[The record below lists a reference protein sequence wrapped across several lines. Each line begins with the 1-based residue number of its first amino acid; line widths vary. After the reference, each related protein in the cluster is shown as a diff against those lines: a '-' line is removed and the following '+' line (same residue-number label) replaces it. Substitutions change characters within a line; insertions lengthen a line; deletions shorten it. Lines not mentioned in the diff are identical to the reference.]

1 MSKKRTTQWF
11 GGGQVIEP
19 ETDVSTSVS
28 EIIEL
33 IPALKVA
40 DFVGQPSSAIIEG
53 IYLDFSIHRLLTTR
67 FDALGFLVWVAAVG
81 EGSEAPIQALD
92 ALSTETRFY
101 TNKNIMMQFPLPV
114 PAILGTSDL
123 GLFIA
128 NDEIKTAHF
137 EFSARR
143 KLDRSSQVLAM
154 TLNSDVSVVTRVFCQ
169 WRVLLSYD

>member
-1 MSKKRTTQWF
+1 MAKKRTTQWF

-53 IYLDFSIHRLLTTR
+53 IYLDFSIHRILTTT
-67 FDALGFLVWVAAVG
+67 FDALGFLVWIVAVG

-101 TNKNIMMQFPLPV
+101 ANKNIMMQFPLPV
-114 PAILGTSDL
+114 PPLLGTSDL
-123 GLFIA
+123 LAFTI

-137 EFSARR
+137 EFKARR
-143 KLDRSSQVLAM
+143 KLDRSAQVLAM